1 MNQQG
6 NSVPT
11 TSAVEIEDL
20 TVEASIEQRIKAGT
34 SDRQNTGNT
43 YYVGSANGGVWK

>member
-11 TSAVEIEDL
+11 TNAVEIEDL
-20 TVEASIEQRIKAGT
+20 TVEVSIDQRIKAGT
-34 SDRQNTGNT
+34 GER
-43 YYVGSANGGVWK
+43 